1 MEKFLKQMLINNLKK
16 LNDIEQNKSKIATT
30 LFLRKAEEIKMQ
42 KINLLKSNI
51 LSQADFY
58 NQNINNYND
67 IYNDIITKY
76 SYQLSQIINIYI
88 ELFINIQME
97 LQEAECNQKIA
108 ITNLKKCIDMK
119 NDLLANNVADDI
131 ENCNKKI
138 NACMQKK
145 KNYDVIIE
153 NCEKELEQ
161 CSKNMIDHIN
171 YLFGDKS
178 SQVLLKDEAKLKKF
192 INKVVNR
199 FAGAN
204 KFRNYVIE
212 PTNIEVETMNIK
224 IPKLSGVIKD
234 KTINFVAKIKQAK
247 DETNNIFDKM
257 IV

>member
-1 MEKFLKQMLINNLKK
+1 MEEFLSKMLITDLKK
-16 LNDIEQNKSKIATT
+16 LNDIEQNKLKIITT
-30 LFLRKAEEIKMQ
+30 LFLRKSSEIKKQ
-42 KINLLKSNI
+42 KIEALKNNI
-51 LSQADFY
+51 LNQAEFY
-58 NQNINNYND
+58 NQNINNYNE
-67 IYNDIITKY
+67 IYNDIVNKY
-76 SYQLSQIINIYI
+76 SSQLSQIINIYI

-108 ITNLKKCIDMK
+108 ITNLKKSIDIK
-119 NDLLANNVADDI
+119 RKLPVKSSIEEI

-138 NACMQKK
+138 SACMQKK
-145 KNYDVIIE
+145 MNYDVIIE
-153 NCEKELEQ
+153 NCEKELVQ

-178 SQVLLKDEAKLKKF
+178 SQVLLKDDVGFKRF
-192 INKVVNR
+192 INRVVNR

-204 KFRNYVIE
+204 KFKNYVIE
-212 PTNIEVETMNIK
+212 PTNIEVETMSLK
-224 IPKLSGVIKD
+224 IPQLSGDIKD